1 MPLRTAP
8 LPRMAGHLTFMR
20 VGQAAI
26 DALTTGRIGLVG
38 IPREDTDTRATGA
51 RFGPNAIRETSVYFG
66 WHANPQYS
74 RPVAVGDRS
83 TIDTSSIQA
92 RLFDLGDIPVGGLTA
107 EAGDNLIRAT
117 LRQIASSGAS
127 ALVLGGD
134 KGIAAPALEGVAA
147 ETPAARVQIGGFA
160 GAPGPGGP
168 VLCFAPRRIAS
179 AEASPDRGASGQ
191 RTVSARQLAGLDAT
205 AISRMA
211 QRAADDRPLA
221 VHLDISALNSCWHG
235 ASDMPRFDG
244 LTLSGLRRL
253 LTGLGRLPVA
263 ILVVTGLNPTLS
275 GLGTVKT
282 GQRLLVTALL
292 DYICARLGAPE
303 DRNGGRP
310 AA

>member
-20 VGQAAI
+20 VGQAAA
-26 DALTTGRIGLVG
+26 DDLTTGRIGLVG
-38 IPREDTDTRATGA
+38 IPREDTGTRATGA
-51 RFGPNAIRETSVYFG
+51 RFGPNALRETSVYFG
-66 WHANPQYS
+66 WHANPQFS
-74 RPVAVGDRS
+74 RPVVIGDRA

-92 RLFDLGDIPVGGLTA
+92 RLFDLGDIPTGGLTA
-107 EAGDNLIRAT
+107 EAGDLLIRST
-117 LRQIASSGAS
+117 LRQIANTGAS

-134 KGIAAPALEGVAA
+134 SGIVVPALEGVAM
-147 ETPAARVQIGGFA
+147 ETPTARVRIGGRA
-160 GAPGPGGP
+160 GAPGPGGD
-168 VLCFAPRRIAS
+168 VLHFAPHRLAS
-179 AEASPDRGASGQ
+179 AEASPDRGAN
-191 RTVSARQLAGLDAT
+191 RRRIVSARQVAGLDAA

-211 QRAADDRPLA
+211 ERAAGGRSLA
-221 VHLDISALNSCWHG
+221 VHLDLSALNSCWHG

-275 GLGTVKT
+275 GLATVKT

-303 DRNGGRP
+303 DRSPEGP

>member
-20 VGQAAI
+20 VEQAAV

-66 WHANPQYS
+66 WHANPQFS
-74 RPVAVGDRS
+74 RPVVVGDRM

-107 EAGDNLIRAT
+107 EAGDRLIRAT
-117 LRQIASSGAS
+117 LRQIANTGAS

-134 KGIAAPALEGVAA
+134 KGIAPPALEGVAA
-147 ETPAARVQIGGFA
+147 QTPTARVRIGGRA
-160 GAPGPGGP
+160 GAPGPGGD
-168 VLCFAPRRIAS
+168 VLHFAPHRLAC
-179 AEASPDRGASGQ
+179 AEASPDRGAS
-191 RTVSARQLAGLDAT
+191 RRRIVSARQLAGLDAA
-205 AISRMA
+205 AISRMT
-211 QRAADDRPLA
+211 RNAAGDRPLA
-221 VHLDISALNSCWHG
+221 VYLDLSALNSCWHG

-244 LTLSGLRRL
+244 LALSGLRRL

-263 ILVVTGLNPTLS
+263 MLVVTGLNPTLS

>member
-20 VGQAAI
+20 VEHAAA
-26 DALTTGRIGLVG
+26 DALATGSIGLVG
-38 IPREDTDTRATGA
+38 IPREDTDTRTTGA

-66 WHANPQYS
+66 WHANPQFS
-74 RPVAVGDRS
+74 RPIAIGDRMA
-83 TIDTSSIQA
+83 IDTSSIQA
-92 RLFDLGDIPVGGLTA
+92 CLFDLGDIPVGGLTA
-107 EAGDNLIRAT
+107 EAGDDLIRAT
-117 LRQIASSGAS
+117 LGQIARSGAS

-134 KGIAAPALEGVAA
+134 SGIVVPALEGVAM

-160 GAPGPGGP
+160 SMAGSGGP
-168 VLCFAPRRIAS
+168 ALHFAPRRIAP
-179 AEASPDRGASGQ
+179 AKVAPDRGAS
-191 RTVSARQLAGLDAT
+191 RPTIVSARQLAGLDDG

-211 QRAADDRPLA
+211 ERAAGGRPLA
-221 VHLDISALNSCWHG
+221 VHLDLSALNSCWHG

-244 LTLSGLRRL
+244 LALSRLRRV

-263 ILVVTGLNPTLS
+263 MLVVTGLNPTLS
-275 GLGTVKT
+275 GLATVKT

-303 DRNGGRP
+303 DRNREGRT
-310 AA
+310 A

>member
-20 VGQAAI
+20 VEQAAV

-66 WHANPQYS
+66 WHANPQFS
-74 RPVAVGDRS
+74 RPVVVGDRM

-107 EAGDNLIRAT
+107 EAGDRLIRAT
-117 LRQIASSGAS
+117 LRQIANTGAS

-134 KGIAAPALEGVAA
+134 KGIAPPALEGVAV
-147 ETPAARVQIGGFA
+147 ETPTARVQIGGFA
-160 GAPGPGGP
+160 SMAGSGGP
-168 VLCFAPRRIAS
+168 ALHFAPRRIAP
-179 AEASPDRGASGQ
+179 AEAAPDRGAS
-191 RTVSARQLAGLDAT
+191 RPKIVSARQLAGLDDA

-211 QRAADDRPLA
+211 ERAAGERPLA
-221 VHLDISALNSCWHG
+221 VHLDLSALNSCWHG

-244 LTLSGLRRL
+244 LALSGLRRL

-275 GLGTVKT
+275 GLATVKT

-292 DYICARLGAPE
+292 DYICARLGAPD
-303 DRNGGRP
+303 DRSPEG
-310 AA
+310 AAA